1 MRLGLGMV
9 AVAAMSAAA
18 AIATAGPAAAWERD
32 RAYADSFGNL
42 VIESAAGYKRI
53 LVGEGREASR
63 LSGYLAAGQENDVAY
78 TDDAGYVEDTSGD
91 EVVVSEG
98 CYRPPVLVK
107 GRSYM
112 YGFDQGEIPLQGGP
126 CR

>member
-1 MRLGLGMV
+1 MMRLGYKLAG
-9 AVAAMSAAA
+9 AAMSAALA
-18 AIATAGPAAAWERD
+18 LAVVAPAPAWERD
-32 RAYADSFGNL
+32 RVYADSFGNL

-53 LVGEGREASR
+53 LVGEGHEAER
-63 LSGYLAAGQENDVAY
+63 LASYVGAGQPEVAY
-78 TDDAGYVEDTSGD
+78 ADEDGAYSDDVNNGAALA
-91 EVVVSEG
+91 G

>member
-1 MRLGLGMV
+1 MMRLALKIL
-9 AVAAMSAAA
+9 ASAAMSAAL
-18 AIATAGPAAAWERD
+18 AIAAAAPAAAWD
-32 RAYADSFGNL
+32 QDLVYADSFGNL
-42 VIESAAGYKRI
+42 VIESAAGFKRI
-53 LVGEGREASR
+53 IVGEGAQAER
-63 LSGYLAAGQENDVAY
+63 LSKFVGAGQP
-78 TDDAGYVEDTSGD
+78 DDG
-91 EVVVSEG
+91 EVIYADPDREIITEG

>member
-1 MRLGLGMV
+1 MMRLATILAG
-9 AVAAMSAAA
+9 AAMSAAVVLGA
-18 AIATAGPAAAWERD
+18 NAPAAAWDRD
-32 RAYADSFGNL
+32 YAFADSFGNL
-42 VIESAAGYKRI
+42 VIQSAAGYKRI
-53 LVGEGREASR
+53 IVGEGHRAAQMSN
-63 LSGYLAAGQENDVAY
+63 YLAAGAETEPVTVFADR
-78 TDDAGYVEDTSGD
+78 DGG
-91 EVVVSEG
+91 VVYAG